1 MKKIVILGCENSHAN
16 AFLQCIKKRADLMHI
31 ECIGIYS
38 EETEAAQKLHDEFG
52 IPVMASYD
60 EAVGKVDG
68 VVITAR
74 HGDSHYK
81 FAKPYLA
88 SGVPMFIDKPI
99 CNKEAEAVE
108 FMNELKKNGVKATG
122 GSSLRHA
129 FEITQLKQAHESQV
143 GGQTV
148 GGVFRAPL
156 SIDNPYGGFFF
167 YSQHLV
173 EMILEVFG
181 RYPKAVQVSSNA
193 KAYTVLFHY
202 ENFTVTGVYTV
213 ESSAYYAA
221 RFTADL
227 SQGGAVAALGD
238 EWYYSEF
245 KVFADLMDG
254 GEMDMSYEDLF
265 APVCILNAINRSIES
280 GKVEPVNYQQGVFV

>member
-16 AFLQCIKKRADLMHI
+16 AFLKHIKERPDLAHI
-31 ECIGIYS
+31 ECIGVYS
-38 EETEAAQKLHDEFG
+38 DEIAAAQKLHDDFG
-52 IPVMASYD
+52 VPVMQSYD

-74 HGDSHYK
+74 HGDNHYK

-99 CNKEAEAVE
+99 CNREDEAVE
-108 FMNELKKNGVKATG
+108 FVAELKKNGIKATG

-129 FEITQLKQAHESQV
+129 FEISQLKQAHEKQV

-148 GGVFRAPL
+148 GGIFRAPL
-156 SIDNPYGGFFF
+156 SIDNPHGGFFF

-173 EMILEVFG
+173 EMVLEVFG
-181 RYPKAVQVSSNA
+181 RYPKAVQVSSNGN
-193 KAYTVLFHY
+193 AYTVLFHY
-202 ENFTVTGVYTV
+202 DSFIITGVYTV
-213 ESSAYYAA
+213 GSGAYYAA
-221 RFTADL
+221 RFTADYT
-227 SQGGAVAALGD
+227 QGGTVAPLGS

-245 KVFADLMDG
+245 KAFADLMDG
-254 GEMDMSYEDLF
+254 GEMEMSYEDLF
-265 APVCILNAINRSIES
+265 APVYILNAINRGIAS
-280 GKVEPVNYQQGVFV
+280 GKVETINYQ

>member
-16 AFLQCIKKRADLMHI
+16 AFLKHIKERPELAHIQCI
-31 ECIGIYS
+31 GVYS
-38 EETEAAQKLHDEFG
+38 DEIEAAQKLHDEFDV
-52 IPVMASYD
+52 PVMQSFD

-81 FAKPYLA
+81 FAKPYIA

-108 FMNELKKNGVKATG
+108 FIAELKKNGIKATG

-129 FEITQLKQAHESQV
+129 FEITQLKKAHEKQV

-148 GGVFRAPL
+148 GGIFRAPL
-156 SIDNPYGGFFF
+156 SIDNPHGGFFF

-173 EMILEVFG
+173 EMIIEVFG
-181 RYPKAVQVSSNA
+181 RYPKAVQVSNNGNV
-193 KAYTVLFHY
+193 YTVLFHY
-202 ENFTVTGVYTV
+202 ESFTVTGVYTV
-213 ESSAYYAA
+213 GSGAYYAA
-221 RFTADL
+221 RFTANH
-227 SQGGAVAALGD
+227 SQGGTVTPLGD
-238 EWYYSEF
+238 EWYYDEF

-265 APVCILNAINRSIES
+265 APVYILNAINRGIAS
-280 GKVEPVNYQQGVFV
+280 GKVEPINYL

>member
-16 AFLQCIKKRADLMHI
+16 AFLKCLKERADLAHI
-31 ECIGIYS
+31 ECVGVYS
-38 EETEAAQKLHDEFG
+38 DDIEAAQKLHDEFG
-52 IPVMASYD
+52 VPVMASYD
-60 EAVGKVDG
+60 EAAGKVDG

-99 CNKEAEAVE
+99 CNKEEEAVE
-108 FMNELKKNGVKATG
+108 FINELKKRGIKATG

-129 FEITQLKQAHESQV
+129 FEITQLKQAHEHQV

-148 GGVFRAPL
+148 GGIFRAPL
-156 SIDNPYGGFFF
+156 SMDNPHGGFFF

-173 EMILEVFG
+173 EMIVEVFG
-181 RYPKAVQVSSNA
+181 RYPKSVQVSHSGDV
-193 KAYTVLFHY
+193 YTVLFHY
-202 ENFTVTGVYTV
+202 ESFTVTGVYTV
-213 ESSAYYAA
+213 GSGAYYAA
-221 RFTADL
+221 RFTANH
-227 SQGGAVAALGD
+227 SQGGAVAALGN

-245 KVFADLMDG
+245 KVFADLLDG
-254 GEMDMSYEDLF
+254 GEMDMRYEDLF
-265 APVCILNAINRSIES
+265 APVYILNAINRGIES
-280 GKVEPVNYQQGVFV
+280 GKIEPICYQ

>member
-16 AFLQCIKKRADLMHI
+16 AFLKHIKERAELAHIQCI
-31 ECIGIYS
+31 GVYS
-38 EETEAAQKLHDEFG
+38 DEIEAAQKLNDEFG
-52 IPVMASYD
+52 VPVMANYD

-99 CNKEAEAVE
+99 CNKEGEAVE
-108 FMNELKKNGVKATG
+108 FMAALKKNGIKATG

-129 FEITQLKQAHESQV
+129 FEITQLKNAHENQV

-148 GGVFRAPL
+148 GGIFRAPL
-156 SIDNPYGGFFF
+156 SIDNPHGGFFF

-173 EMILEVFG
+173 EMIVEVFG
-181 RYPKAVQVSSNA
+181 RYPQAVQVSNNGDI
-193 KAYTVLFHY
+193 YTVLFHY
-202 ENFTVTGVYTV
+202 KDFTVTGVYTIG
-213 ESSAYYAA
+213 SGAYYAA
-221 RFTADL
+221 RFTANY
-227 SQGGAVAALGD
+227 SQGGTVAALGS
-238 EWYYSEF
+238 EWYYGEF

-265 APVCILNAINRSIES
+265 APVYILNAINRGIES
-280 GKVEPVNYQQGVFV
+280 GKVEPITYQ